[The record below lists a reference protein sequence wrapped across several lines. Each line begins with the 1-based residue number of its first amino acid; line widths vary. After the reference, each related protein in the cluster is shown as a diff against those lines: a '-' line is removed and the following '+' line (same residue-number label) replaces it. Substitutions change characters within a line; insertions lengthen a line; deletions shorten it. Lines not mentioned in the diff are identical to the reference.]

1 MIVCSISARMKAV
14 LQLEPVLPEL
24 IGHEIAL
31 RMLIPEA
38 TCGGQVRLSPS
49 SAVSFAAAW
58 RGGAPGAG

>member
-1 MIVCSISARMKAV
+1 MKAV